1 MSDAIKHECGIA
13 LIRLRKPLSYYQERY
28 GSPLYGLK
36 KLYLLMEKQ
45 HNRGQDGAG
54 IASIKI
60 DPTPGLNYIDR
71 ERSTDKQAIQKIFGK
86 VNKGYADALAVDP
99 TVADDASQLKESMP
113 FMGEVLLG
121 HLRYA
126 TFGRDSLEN
135 CHPRRRLNNWMT
147 RNLVVAG
154 NFNMTNVDE
163 LFDLL
168 VSIGQHPKERSDTM
182 TVLEKIGHFLDVE
195 NDRLA
200 QIHRQLGYNERQIT
214 KVISEKLD
222 VRQILVNSALD
233 LDGGYALAGMMGH
246 GDAFVLRDPS
256 GIRPCHW
263 YADDEVV
270 VVASERPAI
279 QTAFALRTEQVQE
292 LRPGH
297 ALIIRKD
304 GSFSEELVR
313 EPLEKRSCSF
323 ERIYFSRGSD
333 RDVYQERI
341 ALGRSV
347 CPAILDAVDHDLEN
361 TVFSFIPNTA
371 EVACYGML
379 KEMDDELDRVKER
392 RILELGAEPDPAALR
407 KILSLRPRLEKV
419 AIKDAKLRTFIT
431 NDDDRDDL
439 VAHVY
444 DITYGT
450 VRPGVDN
457 LVVIDDSIVRG
468 TTLRQSIL
476 KMLDRLGPK
485 QIVVVS
491 SAPQIRYP
499 DCYGIDMAKMGD
511 LAAFRAAIALLKE
524 TKQENIIDDVY
535 DRARAMVDRP
545 LAEQENVV
553 KDIYKPFTAQQVSDK
568 IAELLTPTDI
578 NAEVKLVFQSIE
590 GPACRMPGP
599 YWRLVLHR
607 QLPHAGRQP
616 RGEPRLHQLPWR
628 ARTCGLT
635 EPRSPFCLSC
645 VAFSECA
652 RWPAGLLSGCSQLT
666 TREPFS
672 ITSCDF
678 VQFKRCTR
686 HQVQVLPFV
695 KFKGKPALSL
705 HVCTGGPHVK
715 RVGSLNHGPPL

>member
-1 MSDAIKHECGIA
+1 MSEAIKHECGIA
-13 LIRLRKPLSYYQERY
+13 LIRLRKPLGFYQDKY
-28 GSPLYGLK
+28 GSALYGLK
-36 KLYLLMEKQ
+36 RLYLLMEKQ

-60 DPTPGLNYIDR
+60 DPRPGLNYIDR
-71 ERSTDKQAIQKIFGK
+71 ERSTDKQAIQRIFGK
-86 VNKGYADALAVDP
+86 VDKGYAEAIAEDPAAAADAER
-99 TVADDASQLKESMP
+99 LKALMP
-113 FMGEVLLG
+113 FAGEVLLG

-126 TFGRDSLEN
+126 TFGNQGLEN

-195 NDRLA
+195 NERIA
-200 QIHRQLGYNERQIT
+200 TIHRQLGYNERQIT
-214 KVISEKLD
+214 QIIAEKLD

-233 LDGGYALAGMMGH
+233 FDGGYALAGMMGH
-246 GDAFVLRDPS
+246 GDAFVLRDPN
-256 GIRPCHW
+256 GIRPAYW

-279 QTAFALRTEQVQE
+279 QTAFNVRTEQVQE
-292 LRPGH
+292 LTPGH

-304 GSFSEELVR
+304 GSYAEQLVR
-313 EPLEKRSCSF
+313 EPMEKRACSF

-379 KEMDDELDRVKER
+379 KEMEDRLNAIKEQ
-392 RILELGAEPDPAALR
+392 RILALGAAPDPERLR
-407 KILSLRPRLEKV
+407 AILALRPRLEKV

-431 NDDDRDDL
+431 SDDARDDM

-468 TTLRQSIL
+468 TTLKQSIL

-485 QIVVVS
+485 RIVVVS

-511 LAAFRAAIALLKE
+511 LVAFRAAIDLLRE
-524 TKQENIIDDVY
+524 TKQENIIDDVH
-535 DRARAMVDRP
+535 DRALAMVGRP

-553 KDIYKPFTAQQVSDK
+553 KAIYAPFTAQQISDR
-568 IAELLTPTDI
+568 IAELLTPEGI
-578 NAEVKLVFQSIE
+578 SAEVRIVYQSIE
-590 GPACRMPGP
+590 GLHAACPGHTGDWYFTGDYP
-599 YWRLVLHR
+599 TPGGNRVVN
-607 QLPHAGRQP
+607 
-616 RGEPRLHQLPWR
+616 R
-628 ARTCGLT
+628 AFLNY
-635 EPRSPFCLSC
+635 
-645 VAFSECA
+645 
-652 RWPAGLLSGCSQLT
+652 
-666 TREPFS
+666 RE
-672 ITSCDF
+672 
-678 VQFKRCTR
+678 
-686 HQVQVLPFV
+686 
-695 KFKGKPALSL
+695 GKNVRAY
-705 HVCTGGPHVK
+705 
-715 RVGSLNHGPPL
+715 